1 MNHVMLPHYIL
12 LNKEEKTNVGNVVG
26 FIRRDIALI
35 HLKP

>member
-1 MNHVMLPHYIL
+1 MNHVMPPHEIL
-12 LNKEEKTNVGNVVG
+12 LNNEEKTNVGNVVS